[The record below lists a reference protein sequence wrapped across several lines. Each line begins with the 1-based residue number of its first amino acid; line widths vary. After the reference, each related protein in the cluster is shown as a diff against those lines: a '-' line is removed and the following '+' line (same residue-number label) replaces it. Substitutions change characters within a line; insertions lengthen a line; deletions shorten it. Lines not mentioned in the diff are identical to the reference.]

1 MSDDTNDQ
9 NLDDTT
15 DAAGNSSGRTDD
27 EATVD
32 FGDEFGMVKF
42 ADDDDS
48 APAISF
54 PENQTDQ
61 LPHWTEPPTGEVP
74 RFVQPTEDTIS
85 PTPSLGSVRPRVNLT
100 GSTRRI
106 EPSAPP
112 KPVSRPPREGRI
124 SIGTDPTGERNR
136 PDSSGGLSRRDATGE
151 VAPEPSGGADSSRPQ
166 QVRRTRTG
174 DRSDSGTRPRGGSS
188 RAAGRSS
195 SGSKLQD
202 SGGRDLPTATA
213 VGVLLAAVFI
223 AAVLVG
229 PVAVMLLLVVVLGLA
244 AIEFFTQTTATGY
257 QPALIVGV
265 AGCVSAP
272 LAAYWIGDA
281 ALPLVFVFAFIA
293 GAISFIGTSSVESG
307 PVPNLAL
314 TILGL
319 TWIGLFGSYAALILR
334 LSNSGPGFE
343 NVGTD
348 TLFILVIGIV
358 ANDTGAYFVGV
369 ATGRTPLR
377 TWISPSKTMEGF
389 VGGAIGTFVAVIVA
403 GLQSGT
409 WTKLS
414 EWLLIAL
421 VISIL
426 GPIGDLTESMFKRNM
441 DIKDFGMVLRGHG
454 GALDRFDSILFA
466 LPIVY
471 YVTLVLT
478 PWAS

>member
-1 MSDDTNDQ
+1 M
-9 NLDDTT
+9 
-15 DAAGNSSGRTDD
+15 
-27 EATVD
+27 
-32 FGDEFGMVKF
+32 
-42 ADDDDS
+42 
-48 APAISF
+48 
-54 PENQTDQ
+54 
-61 LPHWTEPPTGEVP
+61 
-74 RFVQPTEDTIS
+74 
-85 PTPSLGSVRPRVNLT
+85 
-100 GSTRRI
+100 
-106 EPSAPP
+106 
-112 KPVSRPPREGRI
+112 
-124 SIGTDPTGERNR
+124 
-136 PDSSGGLSRRDATGE
+136 
-151 VAPEPSGGADSSRPQ
+151 GAM
-166 QVRRTRTG
+166 
-174 DRSDSGTRPRGGSS
+174 
-188 RAAGRSS
+188 
-195 SGSKLQD
+195 
-202 SGGRDLPTATA
+202 
-213 VGVLLAAVFI
+213 FI

-244 AIEFFTQTTATGY
+244 AVEFFNQTTATGY

-314 TILGL
+314 TMLGL
-319 TWIGLFGSYAALILR
+319 TWIGLFGSYGALILR

-348 TLFILVIGIV
+348 TLFILVVGII
-358 ANDTGAYFVGV
+358 ANDTAAYFVGA

-377 TWISPSKTMEGF
+377 AWISPSKTMEGF
-389 VGGAIGTFVAVIVA
+389 VGGAIGTFVAVILV

-441 DIKDFGMVLRGHG
+441 DIKDFGTVLRGHG
-454 GALDRFDSILFA
+454 GALDRFDSVLFA
-466 LPIVY
+466 LPIIY
-471 YVTLVLT
+471 YLTLVLT